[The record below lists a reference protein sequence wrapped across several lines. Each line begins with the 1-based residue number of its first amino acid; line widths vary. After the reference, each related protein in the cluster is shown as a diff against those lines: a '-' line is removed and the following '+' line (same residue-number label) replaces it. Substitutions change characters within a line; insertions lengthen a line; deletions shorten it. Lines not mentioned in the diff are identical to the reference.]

1 MMKWKHLQITQI
13 PHHFQIRNWK
23 TDSKG
28 RILEIVISITLRHA
42 TFNYKVIVLGTLRSK
57 YFIFTV
63 YIACVRIIHLHP
75 DTGVSD
81 GLLIKL

>member
-28 RILEIVISITLRHA
+28 RILEIVMSITLRHA
-42 TFNYKVIVLGTLRSK
+42 TFNYKVIVLGTL
-57 YFIFTV
+57 
-63 YIACVRIIHLHP
+63 
-75 DTGVSD
+75 GVSI
-81 GLLIKL
+81 LSSLYSVCSNYTPTSRHRRQ